1 MMRSL
6 RCVALLTAAAA
17 AGQHRQPGDGINEY
31 SRASE
36 IATGR
41 KMASEFGSRTTP
53 LGNAAVTDY
62 VNHVGSKLAAQF
74 PGGWPYR
81 FEVIQENTGGAIH
94 EPAAFP
100 GGPIFVSVDLIM
112 TATNEA
118 EFAGMMAH
126 AMSHVAD
133 RDWTKNATRIHLMQ
147 GTSQFAQTSMWEGP
161 AGVPSGY
168 SPFERASERQADY
181 LAVKNM
187 AAAGYDPEGLASY
200 LKRVQPRQRPF
211 DPLPA
216 PDERVKAIRSTAGKL
231 AARAYEAGDQF
242 ASVQAQAA
250 SR

>member
-1 MMRSL
+1 MRSL
-6 RCVALLTAAAA
+6 WCVALLTAAVA

-36 IATGR
+36 IATGE
-41 KMASEFGSRTTP
+41 KMASDFGNRTTP

-62 VNHVGSKLAAQF
+62 VNRLGSKLVAQF

-81 FEVIQENTGGAIH
+81 FEVIQENTGGLIH

-100 GGPIFVSVDLIM
+100 GGPIFVSVDLI
-112 TATNEA
+112 TAAANEA

-133 RDWTKNATRIHLMQ
+133 RDWTKNATRLHLVQ
-147 GTSQFAQTSMWEGP
+147 DPSQFAQTGMWEGP
-161 AGVPSGY
+161 AGVPVGY
-168 SPFERASERQADY
+168 IQFERASERQADY
-181 LAVKNM
+181 LAVKTM

-200 LKRVQPRQRPF
+200 LKRVQPRQRAF

-216 PDERVKAIRSTAGKL
+216 ADERVQAIRSAAGKL
-231 AARAYEAGDQF
+231 SARTYEAGGQF
-242 ASVQAQAA
+242 ASIQAQAA
-250 SR
+250 SH